1 MATILPADLAHV
13 IDDCDTADRRADTL
27 VSGLSE
33 SQLNWQSEPGR
44 SWSIGQCL
52 DHLATMNSLYTEAM
66 QRALSTTI
74 ESMTSYR
81 PIRPGW
87 FARWFIRSLEPP
99 PRIKMR
105 SPNKGVPKSTVSKA
119 SVLRAFLD
127 SQEVVRSTARACATL
142 DPNAVRFVNPFIR
155 QVRVSMGAGLL
166 ILSAHTRRHL
176 WQAERVRER
185 ADFPK

>member
-1 MATILPADLAHV
+1 MAVTLPVDLAHV
-13 IDDCDTADRRADTL
+13 IVDCDTADRRAETL

-33 SQLNWQSEPGR
+33 SQLNWQPESRR

-74 ESMTSYR
+74 EPMTSYR

-87 FARWFIRSLEPP
+87 FARWFIRSFEPP
-99 PRIKMR
+99 PRVKMR
-105 SPNKGVPKSTVSKA
+105 APAKGVPKSTVSKDG
-119 SVLRAFLD
+119 VLRAFLD
-127 SQEVVRSTARACATL
+127 SQEVVRSMARACATF

-166 ILSAHTRRHL
+166 ILAAHTRRHL

-185 ADFPK
+185 PDFPR